1 MREDVERVMSI
12 AAGVQGLDAER
23 LARHNPL
30 LYTVLREL
38 RDVEPGQS
46 EAVLVAGLFAL
57 AVCHDDL
64 MKRYADALAAAP
76 LSFVVRASKADP
88 LPPGDARG

>member
-12 AAGVQGLDAER
+12 AAQIFGDAEQIAR
-23 LARHNPL
+23 SNPVLA
-30 LYTVLREL
+30 TVLRGL
-38 RDVEPGQS
+38 RGVEPGKS
-46 EAVLVAGLFAL
+46 EEALVAGLFAL
-57 AVCHDDL
+57 AVCNDDL

>member
-12 AAGVQGLDAER
+12 AAGVPGLDAER
-23 LARHNPL
+23 LSRSNPL
-30 LYTVLREL
+30 LYAVLSGL

-46 EAVLVAGLFAL
+46 EAVLVGGLFAL
-57 AVCHDDL
+57 AVCNEDL
-64 MKRYADALAAAP
+64 VKRYAEALAAAP
-76 LSFVVRASKADP
+76 ISFVVGASKADP